1 MKKPHSAQG
10 CHPEMDPVDASNVIH
25 ARSDMNALTPFVLT
39 LHDQMNVITL
49 VSADNNRYGRL
60 LFLVE
65 LEGPTTFRHN
75 TCQMRW
81 REDLPCSQQG
91 QQLKSQA
98 QFRHH
103 LYQSPYHR

>member
-10 CHPEMDPVDASNVIH
+10 YHPEMDPIVASNVIH
-25 ARSDMNALTPFVLT
+25 AGCDVNALTPFVLT
-39 LHDQMNVITL
+39 LYDQVNVITL

-65 LEGPTTFRHN
+65 LEGPTTFRRN
-75 TCQMRW
+75 ICQMRW
-81 REDLPCSQQG
+81 RDRLSSSQQE
-91 QQLKSQA
+91 QQLGSQA

-103 LYQSPYHR
+103 LYQSPCRR